1 MRRGLGK
8 WCEPHGP
15 CGWLRV
21 LPGQVGI
28 RHGVSVTTT
37 CPSRWRRRARQQQRH
52 RAGGGK
58 GAAAGDW
65 PVLSGSR
72 HVCGVAKPTVGRRAV
87 GSGSRRPRGTCWRR
101 QRSLAVTAVCVGS
114 GARCQPGCCG
124 GQRGALSTR
133 GSEVGSSSG
142 SSSGSGGSG
151 SSGSDSSSGSSGS
164 SGNGSSSGSSGS
176 GSSSSIPSI
185 YLRLAEPTVA
195 GDEARPPSSQLARDP
210 PHGGLM
216 AAWRGRE
223 RPSVA
228 GRAPPSDRTCTELP
242 GPATNGRRVAIR
254 AK

>member
-1 MRRGLGK
+1 MSFSFGRRHSSQGVCQARCVNIWDICVTNGSKRIGRRALAWDMGLRRSHVRRGLGK

-133 GSEVGSSSG
+133 GSEVG
-142 SSSGSGGSG
+142 
-151 SSGSDSSSGSSGS
+151 
-164 SGNGSSSGSSGS
+164 
-176 GSSSSIPSI
+176 
-185 YLRLAEPTVA
+185 
-195 GDEARPPSSQLARDP
+195 
-210 PHGGLM
+210 
-216 AAWRGRE
+216 
-223 RPSVA
+223 
-228 GRAPPSDRTCTELP
+228 
-242 GPATNGRRVAIR
+242 
-254 AK
+254 